1 MKGAVLTPFD
11 SSGTF
16 LPNVHAGE
24 GGLRRVAVR
33 AAGITTLSQAV
44 ALIVQVVATVVL
56 ARLLEPAAFG
66 IVAMVTTF
74 SLLFSN
80 FGGNGFTEAVTQREQ
95 IDHALASNLFWINIA
110 ICTLL
115 SIGFAAC
122 GVLLGRLY
130 HDARVVAV
138 TEVMALTIIVT
149 GVSVIH
155 LALLRRAMRFS
166 LVAVGTILGQV
177 SSVGLSIVL
186 ALRGWGYWALVAG
199 AIASPLAASIAAW
212 LTCKWIPG
220 WPRRGVG
227 TRAVIRYAMNIYGFF
242 SLNYVTRNLDNLLA
256 GWLFGPQALGL
267 YKKAY
272 DLASLP
278 FNQIST
284 PLTAV
289 AVPTLSRLKDD
300 PERHKRY
307 LLRCFS
313 ILAFVG
319 LGLAAYLTLAGHDLV
334 RLLLGPK
341 WNETG
346 KIFMFFGPG
355 IGALFLYGLNG
366 WIHLSI
372 GRSDRYL
379 KWGFVHC
386 GGLALMLVVSARW
399 GGKGLA
405 AAWST
410 YFCLMTIPAIWYA
423 GRPVQFR
430 IRPVLAT
437 VWKYVVAC
445 LLASGC
451 SVVVLR
457 WLPLAPPA
465 GWTGAAIRLALTT
478 LSFGASYLL
487 LVIVLHWGGAP
498 VYEATEL
505 LREMLPSA
513 LRRKPVIDSKDE
525 PATPALVLR
534 MAQDRREMQA
544 NG

>member
-1 MKGAVLTPFD
+1 MRPFD
-11 SSGTF
+11 SNGVF
-16 LPNVHAGE
+16 LLNVHAGE

-33 AAGITTLSQAV
+33 AAGITTLTQAL
-44 ALIVQVVATVVL
+44 ALVVQVVATVVL
-56 ARLLEPAAFG
+56 ARLLDPAAFG

-80 FGGNGFTEAVTQREQ
+80 FGGNGFTEAVVQREE
-95 IDHALASNLFWINIA
+95 INHRLASNLFWLNTG
-110 ICTLL
+110 ICALL
-115 SIGFAAC
+115 AMGFAAG

-130 HDARVVAV
+130 HDSRVVAV

-166 LVAVGTILGQV
+166 LVAVGTILGQA
-177 SSVGLSIVL
+177 SSVGVSILL

-199 AIASPLAASIAAW
+199 AIASPLAASVVAW
-212 LTCKWIPG
+212 LTCQWIPAR
-220 WPRRGVG
+220 PSRGAG
-227 TRAVIRYAMNIYGFF
+227 TRPAVRYAMNIYGFF
-242 SLNYVTRNLDNLLA
+242 TLNYVTRNLDNLLA

-289 AVPTLSRLKDD
+289 AVPTLSRLKDER
-300 PERHKRY
+300 ERHRRY

-319 LGLAAYLTLAGHDLV
+319 MGLAAYLTLVGHDLV

-341 WNETG
+341 WGETG

-386 GGLALMLVVSARW
+386 AGLALLLVVGTRW
-399 GGKGLA
+399 GARGLA
-405 AAWST
+405 AAWSL
-410 YFCLMTIPAIWYA
+410 YFCVMTIPAIWYA
-423 GRPVQFR
+423 GRPVEFH

-445 LLASGC
+445 LLASACGA
-451 SVVVLR
+451 VVIQRLSLVL
-457 WLPLAPPA
+457 AG
-465 GWTGAAIRLALTT
+465 GWTGAAIRLALVT
-478 LSFGASYLL
+478 LSFGVSYVL
-487 LVIVLHWGGAP
+487 LVVLLHRGGAP
-498 VYEATEL
+498 VVEAAVL
-505 LREMLPSA
+505 LREMLPWTRGERTIA
-513 LRRKPVIDSKDE
+513 GSKDGNAK
-525 PATPALVLR
+525 PPVLVYR
-534 MAQDRREMQA
+534 MAQGSGR
-544 NG
+544 NGR

>member
-1 MKGAVLTPFD
+1 MRLFD
-11 SSGTF
+11 SNGVF

-33 AAGITTLSQAV
+33 AAGITTLTQAL
-44 ALIVQVVATVVL
+44 ALVVQVVATVVL
-56 ARLLEPAAFG
+56 ARLLDPAAFG

-80 FGGNGFTEAVTQREQ
+80 FGGNGFTEAVVQREE
-95 IDHALASNLFWINIA
+95 INHRLASNLFWLNIG
-110 ICTLL
+110 ICVLL
-115 SIGFAAC
+115 AMGFAAG

-130 HDARVVAV
+130 HDLRVIAV

-149 GVSVIH
+149 GISVIH

-166 LVAVGTILGQV
+166 LVAVGTILGQAT
-177 SSVGLSIVL
+177 SVGVSILL

-199 AIASPLAASIAAW
+199 AVASPLTASVVAW
-212 LTCKWIPG
+212 LTCQWIPG
-220 WPRRGVG
+220 LPTRGNG
-227 TRAVIRYAMNIYGFF
+227 TRPVVRYAMNIYGSFT
-242 SLNYVTRNLDNLLA
+242 LNYVTRNLDNLLA

-300 PERHKRY
+300 RERHRKY

-319 LGLAAYLTLAGHDLV
+319 MGLAAYLTLVGHELV
-334 RLLLGPK
+334 LLLLGPK
-341 WNETG
+341 WGETG
-346 KIFMFFGPG
+346 KIFIFFGPG
-355 IGALFLYGLNG
+355 IGALFIYGLNG

-379 KWGFVHC
+379 KWGFIHC
-386 GGLALMLVVSARW
+386 GGLAAMLVVGTRW
-399 GGKGLA
+399 GARGLA

-410 YFCLMTIPAIWYA
+410 YFCVMTVPAIWYA

-430 IRPVLAT
+430 IRMVLAT
-437 VWKYVVAC
+437 VWKYVAAC
-445 LLASGC
+445 LLASG
-451 SVVVLR
+451 SVALVIRAFSLIPVAGWAGAAVRIALITVSFGVSYVLLVVL
-457 WLPLAPPA
+457 
-465 GWTGAAIRLALTT
+465 
-478 LSFGASYLL
+478 
-487 LVIVLHWGGAP
+487 LHRGGAP
-498 VYEATEL
+498 VYEATDL
-505 LREMLPSA
+505 LREMLPWNRGKKA
-513 LRRKPVIDSKDE
+513 VVGIKDE
-525 PATPALVLR
+525 STKAPVLVLN
-534 MAQDRREMQA
+534 MAQGSSRNA
-544 NG
+544 G